1 MSFFYD
7 LNKKLNGIREL
18 PETTHKQ
25 LNEGK
30 PDFLDLDQDGNKKEP
45 MKQAAKQKP
54 DYKSKMQD
62 KFGGSA
68 GDLTKGL
75 SIKSKKVD
83 EAGMSRAAKGI
94 EKYGKDG
101 MQALAKAGREGK
113 ALDPVRNKFDK
124 YDESMEEGNHSIR
137 DVLAY
142 EIEMILDGADA
153 GDDQTD
159 HIIDELGDIFKDIK
173 ASRDK
178 AAMMAYEMM
187 VDTIDEDA
195 TTQADAARKALA
207 LLKNNSASMEEGS
220 YSKDAMALNPDFAK
234 VGKKPGV
241 MGKIAKGV
249 KKVADFVAPGDEDL
263 LRDLERKTGGRRPV
277 KENDQEGPADLLA
290 AVEEEMNNPGR
301 TVDNLRDVLNATF
314 GSDRSPEFKKARAVI
329 GKYLDLIDN
338 AEVGSKEDGIAPM
351 RGGNI
356 ARHIREYDLTDRLAH
371 AAAMLDKVVGMKE
384 AAAPMSAKQKSFAA
398 LAEPKDKITFADKI
412 AGAKKEVDEMLG
424 DVAAEAM
431 KAALGKQQVRGMGE
445 ATKEIPGGRRHTAEP
460 GGYGRKD
467 DEDAPRVQT
476 QRGRGRPKNR
486 ADSETGQVMKPDFSA
501 FGVGGKVNLPKHKG
515 AVTKHKMVGEE
526 SDPQTWT
533 TIEDVEF
540 IQDLM
545 DRAFEAGSN
554 SLGNTL
560 QGVLEVIKYNQDDE
574 EPVNEKAVS
583 KKQQRF
589 MGMVHAAKKGEK
601 PASKE
606 VAKAA
611 KGISAKEADKF
622 ASTKHKGL
630 PEKVKAK
637 DSDKKPAKK
646 AKEEK
651 VEETT
656 TSGSVATAPAE
667 GGKKSSGGFNFG
679 GGIYDSMNRD
689 LENMISE
696 SMSRLDE
703 SMNISMNM
711 NSDSHG
717 GPTKS
722 LTITATDDD
731 ADKLAMMLKMAGL
744 GSDHNHGESYSQ
756 APDMVDENKP
766 DWPTNTETSNDAFQ
780 YSGGINK
787 PKTDVA
793 GDGQSTGQVTAVSTV
808 HKEDDEDDN
817 LDEAADSNMADQV
830 RDLVGDFDRNMTQM
844 RVYGDPDVDRAIAY
858 LKQGDAE
865 AAVEAVVDS
874 YGDQNGGEFR
884 NMSDYAKDLLSDF
897 ESLISSGQNDLDR
910 MMEMAGVSGQ
920 QLDEGV
926 MDKIKGIVPRFM
938 QMVGADTAAEIA
950 KQVKQVTGGD
960 YSLTRDNAI
969 KVAKAFGFDK
979 MQPPG
984 GQGQQQMAE
993 GIAGNWQGKLL
1004 QLIHAGTIG
1013 GGIAHVAMGG
1023 GTIGGGL
1030 GAAGVVMAI
1039 VGGILLLFTETF
1051 WSSQSGMIGSMG
1063 RFGNKG
1069 TSTYRGL
1076 DPKGNIETTR
1086 YGNEEEDDY
1095 ERRLQAM
1102 QKLGEDD
1109 LARMMEMAGVKKAK
1123 PDFLDMDKDGD
1134 KSEPMKKAVDDKK
1147 EKAVKESIFD
1157 LQNLWNTYKG

>member
-25 LNEGK
+25 LNESK
-30 PDFLDLDQDGNKKEP
+30 PDFLDLDRDGNKKEP

-124 YDESMEEGNHSIR
+124 YDESMEEGNH
-137 DVLAY
+137 
-142 EIEMILDGADA
+142 
-153 GDDQTD
+153 T
-159 HIIDELGDIFKDIK
+159 
-173 ASRDK
+173 
-178 AAMMAYEMM
+178 
-187 VDTIDEDA
+187 
-195 TTQADAARKALA
+195 
-207 LLKNNSASMEEGS
+207 
-220 YSKDAMALNPDFAK
+220 KDAMELNPDFAK

-290 AVEEEMNNPGR
+290 AVEQEMNNPGR

-338 AEVGSKEDGIAPM
+338 VEVGSKEDGIAPM

-356 ARHIREYDLTDRLAH
+356 AQHISQYDLTDRLAH

-431 KAALGKQQVRGMGE
+431 KAALGKGKQPVRGMAE
-445 ATKEIPGGRRHTAEP
+445 AADEFTQADWNKVARKKRHLMMLNPNLEPEDAEQMAVEKLGYDYEEVLAWIESDQNMEEAVKEIPGGRRHTSEP

-467 DEDAPRVQT
+467 DEEAPKVQT
-476 QRGRGRPKNR
+476 QRGRGRPKKN
-486 ADSETGQVMKPDFSA
+486 ADSETGQVMKPDWSA
-501 FGVGGKVNLPKHKG
+501 FGVGKVNLPKHKG

-560 QGVLEVIKYNQDDE
+560 QGVLEKIKYNQDDE
-574 EPVNEKAVS
+574 EQMNEKAVS

-780 YSGGINK
+780 YSGGLNK

-844 RVYGDPDVDRAIAY
+844 RVYGDPDVERAIAY

-865 AAVEAVVDS
+865 AAVEAVVDT
-874 YGDQNGGEFR
+874 YGDQDGGEFR

-897 ESLISSGQNDLDR
+897 ESLISSG
-910 MMEMAGVSGQ
+910 SGQ
-920 QLDEGV
+920 
-926 MDKIKGIVPRFM
+926 
-938 QMVGADTAAEIA
+938 
-950 KQVKQVTGGD
+950 
-960 YSLTRDNAI
+960 
-969 KVAKAFGFDK
+969 
-979 MQPPG
+979 
-984 GQGQQQMAE
+984 
-993 GIAGNWQGKLL
+993 
-1004 QLIHAGTIG
+1004 
-1013 GGIAHVAMGG
+1013 
-1023 GTIGGGL
+1023 
-1030 GAAGVVMAI
+1030 
-1039 VGGILLLFTETF
+1039 
-1051 WSSQSGMIGSMG
+1051 
-1063 RFGNKG
+1063 
-1069 TSTYRGL
+1069 
-1076 DPKGNIETTR
+1076 
-1086 YGNEEEDDY
+1086 
-1095 ERRLQAM
+1095 
-1102 QKLGEDD
+1102 DD
-1109 LARMMEMAGVKKAK
+1109 LARMMEMAGVKKTK